1 MPNWPQ
7 GIPWPSVLNSTSLT
21 SADHVQCSSLS
32 SHLLRPGI
40 PPLIDVSPNM
50 IICFDQSL
58 LCSCPFLCSNHLELC
73 QRPPTLVADFLFA
86 VLMMMLLSLM
96 IMLVIMQISYLS
108 ITVTPLT
115 EWANNNSLKCKKKFW
130 ANIQC
135 FASNSHTLGF
145 KVLMMMIPPP
155 THPCGWFCIGWK
167 QPPTAVS
174 RSPIRFQALLWGGTA
189 TPCDQNMYRG
199 NPQNALQYSVK
210 HIEKY

>member
-1 MPNWPQ
+1 
-7 GIPWPSVLNSTSLT
+7 
-21 SADHVQCSSLS
+21 
-32 SHLLRPGI
+32 
-40 PPLIDVSPNM
+40 M

-58 LCSCPFLCSNHLELC
+58 LCSCPFLCSNHLDLC
-73 QRPPTLVADFLFA
+73 YRPPTLVADFLFA
-86 VLMMMLLSLM
+86 VLMMMLLILM

-108 ITVTPLT
+108 ITVTVTVSHHSQNEQMIIL
-115 EWANNNSLKCKKKFW
+115 ASVKKFW

-135 FASNSHTLGF
+135 FASNSYTLGF
-145 KVLMMMIPPP
+145 KILMMMIPPP

>member
-1 MPNWPQ
+1 
-7 GIPWPSVLNSTSLT
+7 
-21 SADHVQCSSLS
+21 
-32 SHLLRPGI
+32 
-40 PPLIDVSPNM
+40 M

-58 LCSCPFLCSNHLELC
+58 LCSCPFPCSNHLELC
-73 QRPPTLVADFLFA
+73 QRPPTLVADFIFA
-86 VLMMMLLSLM
+86 VLMMMVM
-96 IMLVIMQISYLS
+96 IMTMMMIILCKSHICQSLSHHSQYEQIIILAG
-108 ITVTPLT
+108 I
-115 EWANNNSLKCKKKFW
+115 KKFW
-130 ANIQC
+130 TNIQC

-145 KVLMMMIPPP
+145 KILMMMIPPP